1 MILTIYSHIVRI
13 DIFRLPSPRQGGR
26 SSSLSSFSA
35 SPFLLSLFGV
45 LYMTVVGG
53 HLLMPGA
60 RSMYNP
66 RLQYQNYQRY
76 QVCSIFQ
83 QKSLQKY
90 YTAIYIPIQLYNIHK
105 VVDSVGPKLLVKRL
119 VIRKIFLGREKKLY
133 FEILIWTFFKNQ
145 YFKVCFVV
153 QIFSTR
159 IYFLKV

>member
-90 YTAIYIPIQLYNIHK
+90 YTAIYMPIQLYNIRQRGSEAFSK
-105 VVDSVGPKLLVKRL
+105 KASNTKNIPGKR
-119 VIRKIFLGREKKLY
+119 GKKLD